1 MSKWLLPK
9 NWVVGLIRF
18 YQKLVSPT
26 LGANCRYQPTCSS
39 YAAEAIDR
47 FGLFRGGWLGAKR
60 IGRCHPLRP
69 GGLDP
74 VPDNWR
80 TQ

>member
-1 MSKWLLPK
+1 MPDLLRPRTWL
-9 NWVVGLIRF
+9 VGVIRV

-26 LGANCRYQPTCSS
+26 LAANCRYQPTCSA
-39 YAAEAIDR
+39 YAAEAIAR
-47 FGLFRGGWLGAKR
+47 FGVTRGSWLSVNR

-69 GGLDP
+69 GGYDP

-80 TQ
+80 AS